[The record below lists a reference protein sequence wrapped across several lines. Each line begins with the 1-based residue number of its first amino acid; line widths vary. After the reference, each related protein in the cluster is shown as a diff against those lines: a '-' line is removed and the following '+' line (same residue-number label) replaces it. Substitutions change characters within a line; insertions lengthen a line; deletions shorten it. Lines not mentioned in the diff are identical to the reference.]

1 MEAGNNLSII
11 HINTTD
17 ITGGAAKV
25 ACSLSEMQ
33 QRAGHN
39 SKMIVSEQP
48 GTIRDS
54 ITFPPDAHPSLQALC
69 QNEGQLYYE
78 FQGSHKLVNEPLVQS
93 ADILHLHNLHGH
105 YFNPFSVSSLSHL
118 KPTIWTLHDMQ
129 SLTGHCAHSF
139 ECNKWMDSCG
149 ECPDIKIY
157 PEIMK
162 DSSAQLLRDKKLI
175 YDHSYLRVV
184 VPSQW
189 LKGKVERSVLRGHPV
204 ELIPNGIDTDIF
216 KPFDR
221 EEARRKFGI
230 PSGVLAIGAVSH
242 GGSLNNPWKGG
253 EYTRAALEA
262 LRKKLPECVFVNIG
276 SSYETDDPKIIN
288 IPHILDETQLA
299 MAYSA
304 LDIFLYTP
312 KADNCPLVILE
323 ALSCGIP
330 IATFDTGGIPELVR
344 DGLDGCVTKFGD
356 IHAMVHALERLASD
370 DELKARYSSSSR
382 ERALSEFDHNI
393 VADRYEKIYLQCQQ
407 EDRVTLKKLRLFPLN
422 EVPDVVRSNAFFAAE
437 KSKVESRVDNLIHEG
452 MFNEAKV
459 IIQDAIDKC
468 PESPALLNY
477 MAELKFQSENKEEA
491 KVIFQEI
498 TRKWPDYATA
508 HNNIAVISWEEG
520 DFKKALQYFIRA
532 IKNDPD
538 DRDTILNC
546 GRLLTALEKYED
558 AEKLYKSYLQKHPH
572 DEDISQLLADLESK
586 DRRLA
591 MRTG

>member
-1 MEAGNNLSII
+1 MSANRKLSII

-25 ACSLSEMQ
+25 AWSLSETQ
-33 QRAGHN
+33 QRAGHY
-39 SKMIVSEQP
+39 SKMIVSERA
-48 GTIRDS
+48 GTIRGS
-54 ITFPPDAHPSLQALC
+54 ITFSPEADPSLQEFC
-69 QNEGQLYYE
+69 EKEGQLYYE
-78 FQGSHKLVNEPLVQS
+78 FQGSHKLVNEPLFQS
-93 ADILHLHNLHGH
+93 ADILHLHNLHGQ

-129 SLTGHCAHSF
+129 SFTGHCAHSF

-149 ECPDIKIY
+149 ECPDLKVY
-157 PEIMK
+157 PKIMK

-189 LKGKVERSVLRGHPV
+189 LKGKVERSVLNGHTV

-216 KPFDR
+216 QPRDR
-221 EEARRKFGI
+221 EEARKKFGI
-230 PSGVLAIGAVSH
+230 PSGVLAIGAVSQ

-253 EYTRAALEA
+253 EYTRAVLEA
-262 LRKKLPECVFVNIG
+262 LRQKMPECVFVNIG
-276 SSYETDDPKIIN
+276 AGYETNDPDIIN
-288 IPHILDETQLA
+288 IPHILDEAQLA

-323 ALSCGIP
+323 AMSCGIP

-356 IHAMVHALERLASD
+356 NHALLHSLERLANSE
-370 DELKARYSSSSR
+370 ELRTKYSSSSR
-382 ERALSEFDHNI
+382 ERALSEFDNHI
-393 VADRYEKIYLQCQQ
+393 VADRYEKLYLQSLI
-407 EDRVTLKKLRLFPLN
+407 EDRVTSKQISLLPLN
-422 EVPDVVRSNAFFAAE
+422 EVPDVVKGNAFFAAE
-437 KSKVESRVDNLIHEG
+437 KAKVESMVAILLQEG
-452 MFNEAKV
+452 MVNEAHE
-459 IIQDAIDKC
+459 IIQRAIDKC

-477 MAELKFQSENKEEA
+477 MAELKFQSENREEA
-491 KVIFQEI
+491 KLIFQDI

-508 HNNIAVISWEEG
+508 YNNLAVISWEEG
-520 DFKKALQYFIRA
+520 DLKTALQYFIRA

-538 DRDTILNC
+538 DRNTIMNC
-546 GRLLTALEKYED
+546 SRLLNDLGKHGETETLCMA
-558 AEKLYKSYLQKHPH
+558 YLQKHPH
-572 DEDISQLLADLESK
+572 DEEISQLMMEAD
-586 DRRLA
+586 RV
-591 MRTG
+591 G